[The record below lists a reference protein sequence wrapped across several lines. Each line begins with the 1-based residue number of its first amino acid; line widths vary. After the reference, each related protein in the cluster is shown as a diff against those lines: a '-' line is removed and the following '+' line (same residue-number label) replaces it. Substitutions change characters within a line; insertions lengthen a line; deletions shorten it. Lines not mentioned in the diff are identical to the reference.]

1 MPVTYFCSWFVEGI
15 GHVHEDVFLL
25 HHVQDIFQCDVLAVP
40 AYGAGGAPVYQLAD
54 VKVFGIEGA
63 SGHDVVAVPACEV
76 EGVPEHDVLLDR
88 ECICQWTVVVAA
100 MRQGDFD
107 TRCTAVLE
115 YNYKHLE
122 IQIET
127 VNDTHG
133 SEDS

>member
-1 MPVTYFCSWFVEGI
+1 MPVTYFRGWFVEGI
-15 GHVHEDVFLL
+15 GHVHEDVFPL
-25 HHVQDIFQCDVLAVP
+25 HHVQGIFRCDVLAVP

-88 ECICQWTVVVAA
+88 ECICHGTVVVAV

-107 TRCTAVLE
+107 TRCTAVMDH
-115 YNYKHLE
+115 NY
-122 IQIET
+122 
-127 VNDTHG
+127 
-133 SEDS
+133 